1 MIRALLFALLLLP
14 ALAGAQEYPTS
25 LGTNF
30 AALRIR
36 DRASFATN
44 PPPREPTD
52 DEKLLAEAVRLIDLC
67 RLGASVT
74 LPDAQRK
81 VYARQCLDQT
91 DPVARPVE
99 LGP

>member
-1 MIRALLFALLLLP
+1 MTRVLLLLLLALP
-14 ALAGAQEYPTS
+14 AWADQA
-25 LGTNF
+25 TNF
-30 AALRIR
+30 TALVIR
-36 DRASFATN
+36 DRAAMVTN

-52 DEKLLAEAVRLIDLC
+52 DERLLLEAVRLIDLC

-99 LGP
+99 LGGAP